1 LVVNVEL
8 MTMVCIST
16 TSGER
21 RKEFGKQFIL
31 LAIVT
36 FLGFLASSPQMPRLK
51 AAGVACL
58 VSFIYNFCLVPINRS
73 AHFSY
78 FRGLGY
84 RYPRILWEYFFG
96 RKPFGDKKNR
106 NGRVEPLQF

>member
-1 LVVNVEL
+1 
-8 MTMVCIST
+8 MACIGT
-16 TSGER
+16 TSGEK
-21 RKEFGKQFIL
+21 RKVFVKQFSL
-31 LAIVT
+31 LLIVT
-36 FLGFLASSPQMPRLK
+36 FLGFWMSSPQLPRLK
-51 AAGVACL
+51 AAGAACV
-58 VSFIYNFCLVPINRS
+58 VSFISTLGLVVMNRS
-73 AHFSY
+73 SHFSY